1 MDKKRSV
8 LVNGR
13 KTSITVEATFWSALR
28 EIAIAR
34 GQTMNAIISEIDRS
48 RTERTLSS
56 AVRVW
61 LLEHFQSL
69 AAPRATRAA

>member
-1 MDKKRSV
+1 
-8 LVNGR
+8 
-13 KTSITVEATFWSALR
+13 
-28 EIAIAR
+28 
-34 GQTMNAIISEIDRS
+34 MNAIISEIDRS

>member
-13 KTSITVEATFWSALR
+13 KTSITIEDVYWRALR
-28 EIAIAR
+28 EISIAR
-34 GQTMNAIISEIDRS
+34 QQTMNAIISEIDRS

-61 LLEHFQSL
+61 LLEPFRAL
-69 AAPRATRAA
+69 AAPRPAPAA